1 MANTPQNNTHRYRPD
16 SIFKWIMNHRFNRLG
31 IPIQTQ
37 VEVGYQPRSI
47 DVVFVL
53 ESETDLEK
61 VRNETELYHADR
73 HNLIEFKS
81 ENDPLTI
88 FDLQLIV
95 ARANL
100 YKNQNRILS
109 RRCDSHDC
117 LCQHTAK
124 SVTRLSRG
132 YRV

>member
-1 MANTPQNNTHRYRPD
+1 MANRPKNDTPRYAPD
-16 SIFKWIMNHRFNRLG
+16 SIFKWIMNHRFARLG

-37 VEVGYQPRSI
+37 IEVGYQPRSI

-53 ESETDLEK
+53 DHETDLEK
-61 VRNETELYHADR
+61 VQQETELHHADR
-73 HNLIEFKS
+73 YNLVEFKS

-88 FDLQLIV
+88 FDSQLIV

-109 RRCDSHDC
+109 PM
-117 LCQHTAK
+117 
-124 SVTRLSRG
+124 
-132 YRV
+132 